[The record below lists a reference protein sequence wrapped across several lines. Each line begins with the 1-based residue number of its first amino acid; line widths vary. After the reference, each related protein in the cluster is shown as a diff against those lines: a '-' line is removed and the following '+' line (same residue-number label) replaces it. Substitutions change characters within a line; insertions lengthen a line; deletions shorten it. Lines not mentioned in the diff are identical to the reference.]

1 RAQME
6 MLESESRAQAPGANP
21 ATAPAGGPALEQ
33 AQVESFGAGIEL
45 TPRLSVGTT
54 EPESIYEVRF
64 HAAIYAKQSGAGEC
78 EILLP
83 LPPEVISLSDLGA
96 SVNGQECNGIAI
108 RGDQLVWHGKL
119 PVPPAPVGVAGP
131 NLANAVTGS
140 AIVRL
145 SYTAVGRGLYTLRTP
160 PGRIIDEFRLELTTV
175 GSDLRMPELS
185 LQPTGVS
192 HDAGRTTYNWTY
204 QHLLAGRPIAIDVLG
219 IAPVDRLG
227 ELRWLGPISIV
238 LVGALLGLV
247 SRAYKLEQ
255 FDRWMLLLVLGTF
268 AGCYPLM
275 YFAQEF
281 VPVNVAVVLS
291 AIFVLVVIGLR
302 CLPVMGMRLTL
313 FGILW
318 PAAAILLV
326 SITSAVHPNLQGLLL
341 TCEAMGFFVLT
352 MLLMPRTEVG
362 GRQRAVGRMLS
373 AEC

>member
-1 RAQME
+1 
-6 MLESESRAQAPGANP
+6 
-21 ATAPAGGPALEQ
+21 
-33 AQVESFGAGIEL
+33 
-45 TPRLSVGTT
+45 
-54 EPESIYEVRF
+54 
-64 HAAIYAKQSGAGEC
+64 AKQSGTGEC
-78 EILLP
+78 EIRLP

-96 SVNGQECNGIAI
+96 SVNGKESDGIGI
-108 RGDQLVWHGKL
+108 RGDKLVWHGRL
-119 PVPPAPVGVAGP
+119 PVPPLPVGAAGP
-131 NLANAVTGS
+131 NVANAATGS
-140 AIVRL
+140 AIVRFN
-145 SYTAVGRGLYTLRTP
+145 YAAVGKGLYTLRTP
-160 PGRIIDEFRLELTTV
+160 PGRIIDDFRLEITTV
-175 GSDLRMPELS
+175 GSELRMPELS

-192 HDAGRTTYNWTY
+192 REGSRTTYSWSY
-204 QHLLAGRPIAIDVLG
+204 KHLLAGRPIAIDVLG

-238 LVGALLGLV
+238 LVGALLGLI

-281 VPVNVAVVLS
+281 IPVNVAVVLS
-291 AIFVLVVIGLR
+291 ASFVLLVIGLR
-302 CLPVMGMRLTL
+302 CLPMMGMRLTL

-318 PAAAILLV
+318 PAAAILLI

-352 MLLMPRTEVG
+352 MVLMPRTGVVG
-362 GRQRAVGRMLS
+362 GRQRAASRMLT